1 MGDRLEREQEVCC
14 NIYLQQTMRSSTIK
28 KKMQWKIRDKIRIN
42 FRR

>member
-28 KKMQWKIRDKIRIN
+28 KKNAVENKGQN
-42 FRR
+42 